1 MAVKPMSFKDL
12 SGPWRIG
19 VILAAGGGLLTVIW
33 AVARELPLWIGGAI
47 IVGMAAVGV
56 LLLLYARLL
65 KWRRARQAKPMEQQ
79 VLRSTSAG
87 QQSISDPEQLA
98 RVDDLRKRFEE
109 GIATFRAAGKSLYS
123 LPWYLILGEPGSGK
137 TEAIRHCNVGF
148 PPGLHDRYQGVGGT
162 INMNWWFTD
171 HGVIVDTAGR
181 LMFEEAQSGGTREWK
196 EFLGLLRKSRPNCP
210 VNGVLL
216 VIPADSLIRDSA
228 EEIERKASQI
238 SQQFDVI
245 QRTLDVRFPVYVVV
259 TKSDLINGFREF
271 FDKIVDPQLQHQI
284 LGWSNPG
291 ELDQPYDPRI
301 VDKYLEEINTRLSRT
316 RLTRLGE
323 LVCDDSEDEEKPA
336 TDALY
341 AFPYALEQ
349 LGPRLKRYLDLIF
362 SVGSQWSCK
371 PLFFRGIYFT
381 SSMQEGAALDEDLA
395 RALGVPVESLPEGPV
410 WRRDRAYFLRDLFVS
425 KLFAER
431 GLVTRATNA
440 HKQYARRRTA
450 IMACAAVGL
459 VVLISLIF
467 YGGIQFRRSVGKL
480 QNTLELATD
489 ETKLR
494 IVPPSRAGGY
504 YYNGEAELD
513 DKGSVLY
520 DYFKRLTDQAD
531 AWDQN
536 KGIPRLFRPAVRWAD
551 INVKLQD
558 ATKEVYRT
566 GVLEPF
572 LQAAAKEMAKQSN
585 GVWTWDHNEPHV
597 LYQLIA
603 LRAQR
608 DIDPQSASVLF
619 DPLMQ
624 YIHPE
629 DADGY
634 PDHRKALTDPFRKL
648 YDSTQHPSFDE
659 TLLEEMDEAIENGA
673 GLFKAYWSGEQGKL
687 NAIREVVRCLADSN
701 DITSVKDSNNLEGV
715 EEWLLGRYLE
725 ADPNTDLVETWLTK
739 DYPRLEG
746 TVGRIGHLKDE
757 LSGCVSLQQT
767 WVSAADQRL
776 EAVRDSYDQLLD
788 AFGPSEDVNDL
799 PSSLAATYEE
809 LDRAYKQYA
818 NSLSDAAF
826 RARLDTLDKQFW
838 VDDLYAIRF
847 SMCESATACLKEL
860 QEMRVED
867 MNDFL
872 ATEKK
877 VRKLVDEAANGIE
890 NRSSQHRKKYHV
902 EEFRQLATSLVT
914 SGERR
919 HYLAIVG
926 DIDQWLRIWP
936 PPGFSQMAP
945 SARTWGERHEQ
956 LRTMAN
962 APEDV
967 LDMLNS
973 VRKELEACLEPVERH
988 SKNNETVSQFRGL
1001 WDVLQ
1006 RDFYLPKCGRVLSKW
1021 KTLGASAQ
1029 DARQVLLEC
1038 PAKELLPVYFVSDSC
1053 PAIASPD
1060 RYWYRLAVTSLDLLA
1075 REVEDDMRSDL
1086 ENLVEC
1092 QDKYPLNKDDESNSL
1107 TRVDVAR
1114 IHNFREQFLTGK
1126 YAPGAIGAGADTG
1139 NADIDTLLAKLRG
1152 AVEPPPPDWI
1162 GKTNV
1167 LPPPNGRYWCQIVD
1181 VKTTPPGRVRKIV
1194 ITKSP
1199 SKGTESA
1206 KDDGGR
1212 TPVES
1217 VRWDDI
1223 LHPKPVGSLSYDCSE
1238 DTVSAAFYAVPD
1250 DKDPLEEESI
1260 SGPWPWHKML
1270 EKQRFLEDDGTYL
1283 CEYVVPVSDEKVK
1296 IEITLR
1302 FCTKK
1307 DCTDG
1312 TMNVFAPRAE

>member
-1 MAVKPMSFKDL
+1 MAVKPMNFKDL

-301 VDKYLEEINTRLSRT
+301 VDKYLEEINTRLFRT

-395 RALGVPVESLPEGPV
+395 TALGVPVESLPEGPV

-440 HKQYARRRTA
+440 HKQYARQRAA

-459 VVLISLIF
+459 VVLISLIV
-467 YGGIQFRRSVGKL
+467 YGGIQFRRSVGRL

-489 ETKLR
+489 ETDPLQ
-494 IVPPSRAGGY
+494 IVRGSYLAGKYSYEGDK
-504 YYNGEAELD
+504 ELD
-513 DKGSVLY
+513 NGLFLY
-520 DYFKRLTDQAD
+520 DYFTRLTDQAD

-536 KGIPRLFRPAVRWAD
+536 KGIPWIFRPAVRWAD
-551 INVKLQD
+551 INAD
-558 ATKEVYRT
+558 
-566 GVLEPF
+566 
-572 LQAAAKEMAKQSN
+572 LQAAAGEVYLTNVLEPLLWATAKKMKN
-585 GVWTWDHNEPHV
+585 DAWTTDHNEPHV

-603 LRAQR
+603 LRAKR
-608 DIDPQSASVLF
+608 DVDAQWPAGLL
-619 DPLMQ
+619 DPLMKC
-624 YIHPE
+624 IDPADE
-629 DADGY
+629 DHYEA
-634 PDHRKALTDPFRKL
+634 HKKALTDPFCRL
-648 YDSTQHPSFDE
+648 YDPPSYPSFDE
-659 TLLEEMDEAIENGA
+659 ALLEEMDKAIANGA
-673 GLFKAYWSGEQGKL
+673 GLFKAYWSGEQAEPAEL
-687 NAIREVVRCLADSN
+687 NAIRQVVRCLTDSN
-701 DITSVKDSNNLEGV
+701 DIASVKDPNNLEGM
-715 EEWLLGRYLE
+715 EKRLLGTYLK
-725 ADPNTDLVETWLTK
+725 ADPNTDVVETWLTE
-739 DYPRLEG
+739 DYPKLEDSI
-746 TVGRIGHLKDE
+746 GRIRHLMDKLGE
-757 LSGCVSLQQT
+757 CGSLQQT

-799 PSSLAATYEE
+799 PSNLTATYKE
-809 LDRAYKQYA
+809 LDLAYKQYA
-818 NSLSDAAF
+818 NSLGDAAF
-826 RARLDTLDKQFW
+826 RARLATLDKQFW
-838 VDDLYAIRF
+838 VDDLYAVRF
-847 SMCESATACLKEL
+847 SMCEIATNCLKGLKET
-860 QEMRVED
+860 QIED

-872 ATEKK
+872 RTEEN
-877 VRKLVDEAANGIE
+877 VRNLVDKATSGIE
-890 NRSSQHRKKYHV
+890 NQSGKHPKGYHV
-902 EEFRQLATSLVT
+902 GEFRQLATSLVNF
-914 SGERR
+914 GERR

-936 PPGFSQMAP
+936 PPGFPEMAP
-945 SARTWGERHEQ
+945 SAQTWGERHQQ
-956 LRTMAN
+956 LSSMAT
-962 APEDV
+962 APEEA
-967 LDMLNS
+967 LTMLNGI
-973 VRKELEACLEPVERH
+973 RKELEACLEPVKKH
-988 SKNNETVSQFRGL
+988 SPDNKTISEFQTG
-1001 WDVLQ
+1001 WGTLQ
-1006 RDFYLPKCGRVLSKW
+1006 DNLYLRKCDRVLSDWEK
-1021 KTLGASAQ
+1021 LGNSARE
-1029 DARQVLLEC
+1029 ARKALLEC
-1038 PAKELLPVYFVSDSC
+1038 PADKFLLRYFVSH
-1053 PAIASPD
+1053 PRPPIASPD
-1060 RYWYRLAVTSLDLLA
+1060 RYWYELAVTSLDLLA
-1075 REVEDDMRSDL
+1075 REVEHDMRTDL
-1086 ENLVEC
+1086 KTLAEC

-1107 TRVDVAR
+1107 TSDDVAR
-1114 IHNFREQFLTGK
+1114 IHNFREQFLTGE
-1126 YAPGAIGAGADTG
+1126 YAPGTIGAGADTG
-1139 NADIDTLLAKLRG
+1139 NGDIDTLLANLRG
-1152 AVEPPPPDWI
+1152 AVRPPDWI
-1162 GKTNV
+1162 GKTGV
-1167 LPPPNGRYWCQIVD
+1167 LPPPNGGYWCQICE
-1181 VKTTPPGRVRKIV
+1181 VKTNPVHLVRKIV
-1194 ITKSP
+1194 ISKGP
-1199 SKGTESA
+1199 SKDMESA
-1206 KDDGGR
+1206 GADTGR
-1212 TPVES
+1212 TSVES
-1217 VRWDDI
+1217 VTWKDMPA
-1223 LHPKPVGSLSYDCSE
+1223 PKPVGSLNYDCTKHGI
-1238 DTVSAAFYAVPD
+1238 TVAFYAFAD
-1250 DKDPLEEESI
+1250 DKDPLKEESFP
-1260 SGPWPWHKML
+1260 GPWPWHRML
-1270 EKQRFLEDDGTYL
+1270 EDQRSIENDGTYL
-1283 CEYVVPVSDEKVK
+1283 WEYVVPVSDKKVT
-1296 IEITLR
+1296 IEMTVR

-1312 TMNVFAPRAE
+1312 AMNVFAPRAE